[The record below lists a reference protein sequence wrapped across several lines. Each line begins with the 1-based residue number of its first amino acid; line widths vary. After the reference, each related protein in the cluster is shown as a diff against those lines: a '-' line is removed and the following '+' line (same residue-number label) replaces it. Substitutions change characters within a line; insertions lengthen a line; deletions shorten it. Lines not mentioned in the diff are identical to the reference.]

1 MSETYPELTCYVP
14 KLLDVTKLPD
24 YMKRH
29 HWKYQWVVHTI
40 LLSHLRTKSKFDA
53 PVSLQSE
60 ILKKLLGDHF
70 YWKILKSLIEG
81 KIIKRTNYRRGE
93 YSYRYKLNKHILLG
107 GIEKISVERS
117 TIRRKVY
124 MHRANSLNDILKD
137 PVQKHEFYNLS
148 LVEIDVE
155 EAIEYIDN
163 NYKKGTPQHTAR
175 TISVWEVDKM
185 KNTSLAN
192 EMVKIDWMFKIDR
205 SGRWHTPIS
214 HLASDL
220 RQFLKSFD
228 GERLVEIDQACSQLT
243 YMHKYLLEHLQGK
256 VAKMH
261 HIGEEEL
268 LDTTKDDHTLDLN
281 LDRFASLGNPS
292 LSSYVVQIDMQWR
305 DAIFSGNAYKLLM
318 DGLQWKGTRDEFKE
332 KFFAEL
338 FYNQYRDKLTRMED
352 AFKHYFPHE
361 FIRLRKAK
369 RALGNREL
377 AVQVQRMESRF
388 WHRWIGSMMKKQF
401 YDITYA
407 TIHDSMLVPE
417 SRVHDIMLSIVDH
430 ATRYFNPTETDQ
442 PIVPTFRIKS

>member
-1 MSETYPELTCYVP
+1 METYPELTCYVP

-29 HWKYQWVVHTI
+29 HWKYEWVAHTI
-40 LLSHLRTKSKFDA
+40 LLNHLRTKSKFDA
-53 PVSLQSE
+53 PVALSAE
-60 ILKKLLGDHF
+60 ILKKLLGDRY
-70 YWKILKSLIEG
+70 YWKILKSLIDG
-81 KIIKRTNYRRGE
+81 KIIKRTNYRVGE
-93 YSYRYKLNKHILLG
+93 HAYRYKINKHVLLG

-124 MHRANSLNDILKD
+124 MHRANSLNDIIKN

-148 LVEIDVE
+148 LIEINVE

-185 KNTSLAN
+185 KNTSMADNIVQL
-192 EMVKIDWMFKIDR
+192 DWMFKIDR

-214 HLASDL
+214 HLARDI
-220 RQFLKSFD
+220 RQFLKSSD
-228 GERLVEIDQACSQLT
+228 GERLVEIDQSCSQLT
-243 YMHKYLLEHLQGK
+243 YMHKYLLEHVQGK
-256 VAKMH
+256 VVKMH
-261 HIGEEEL
+261 FIGEEGILEQ
-268 LDTTKDDHTLDLN
+268 TSKDQELDLN
-281 LDRFASLGNPS
+281 LIRYASLGKPGI
-292 LSSYVVQIDMQWR
+292 SSYEVQIDMKWR
-305 DAIFSGNAYKLLM
+305 NAIFGGNAYQLLM

-338 FYNQYRDKLTRMED
+338 FYNQYREKLTRIEQ

-361 FIRLRKAK
+361 FYRLRKAK
-369 RALGNREL
+369 GALGNREL
-377 AVQVQRMESRF
+377 AVQVQRMEARF
-388 WHRWIGSMMKKQF
+388 WHRWLGSMMKSKF
-401 YDITYA
+401 FDVTYA

-417 SRVHDIMLSIVDH
+417 SRVHDIKVAIVEH
-430 ATRYFNPTETDQ
+430 ATRYFNPSETDQ